1 MSKYAEYMRSID
13 NTRTIYDFGEVGAS
27 VTYDVEL
34 NQTEIAFL
42 TRKGDDLDFD
52 GSHDGYF
59 VDGNGQESIDEILTE
74 NKETDI
80 DFALATESI
89 SEGIDLTAL

>member
-13 NTRTIYDFGEVGAS
+13 NNRTIYDFGEVGAS

-52 GSHDGYF
+52 GSHDGYQF
-59 VDGNGQESIDEILTE
+59 RRKALTSRTAWDERSES
-74 NKETDI
+74 
-80 DFALATESI
+80 
-89 SEGIDLTAL
+89 